1 MENFKS
7 FGKRVVIPFF
17 PGFTAITG
25 PNGSGKSN
33 IGDAIRFVLGP
44 KSPKSIRAE
53 RLTDLIFNGGKDKK
67 KAANYCE
74 VSLVFDNKD
83 RKLPIDS
90 DTVVLTRRIKRAPLK
105 DNPDNFYSYFYING
119 RSASLTDF
127 VNLLTRAR
135 ISGDGYNIVKQGDVT
150 SLVEMG
156 PVERRRIIDDIA
168 GISEFDRDLERAEK
182 EKKEVEENIQ
192 RINIILDEINR
203 QLNQLKKER
212 DEAIRYRELQ
222 EKLYETKAKIAYKK
236 KLDIEEQIAELQ
248 RQIESY
254 EKEKEKLEKEREE
267 KKKLYEKS
275 KEKLEEIEKRIAES
289 GGEEAKRVAEK
300 ISVLRTEIA
309 KMEERISNIK
319 SMIRSLSQRKVDSER
334 SLEEVNR
341 EASELDNEIKRLSEE
356 IEHKQKEEENVSEEI
371 NDIRENMK
379 ESDKKSIEISR
390 ELAKLREE
398 YENLMQ
404 RRHELEL
411 DKERLNEK
419 IKAIDTRLNEL
430 QETKKT
436 YEFEVKDSS
445 WRIEEAR
452 KEQSKLIRKKEILER
467 RLFEKR
473 KEEAEI
479 NQQLRELDLAIR
491 NLQREYSR
499 LRAEYEANESLR
511 KGYTTAVLK
520 ILEARDKGELE
531 GIHGTV
537 AELAKVDPKY
547 EIALQVAGGQRLQ
560 AIIVDN
566 DEVAAKAIEYLR
578 KNNFGRATFL
588 PLNKMI
594 SGKPRAKALL
604 AVEDEKSHGFAMD
617 LISFRKEYESAFW
630 YVFGDTVVVE
640 DLDTARKWM
649 GGVRLVTLQGDL
661 IEASGA
667 MIGGIAERTISFSP
681 ADRSKLDEIEEKL
694 RKAIESHDILVKKLD
709 EIRKEI
715 EELQNEKRE
724 LESVSSIDISDM
736 EARKREFEAKL
747 KAVNNEMEMK
757 AKEREEIEEKIR
769 IVDKEINKIKDRL
782 EEINKI
788 KEEKGK
794 LLLKGKKED
803 MLKNLEEL
811 ETRYLQLKEE
821 LVSLNGK
828 IETLQKEKSLL
839 ENKKTDLEK
848 EIRRIDEEIKE
859 KEREIENLK
868 LKKDESREELETL
881 ISIETTATTKLKDL
895 SEEKE
900 RIYREMVKIETEID
914 KISTRIESYV
924 DLISR
929 AKYRL
934 STLEDTLKEAEE
946 EISRYVDSLDSIS
959 REDLPSIDSLM
970 ETLRLTEENMRQ
982 LEPVNMRALEEYE
995 HQEERKKKLE
1005 EDIKKLREQKR
1016 NLNKVAKEIAKKKK
1030 DRFYEVFNEIN
1041 QNFRDIYARLSEGGE
1056 ASLELENPEDPFA
1069 GGLNIKVRPRGK
1081 KTLNLSSLSGG
1092 EKSMASLALIFAIQR
1107 YDPSPFYVLDEVD
1120 MFLDNINAEA
1130 VSRMIKEN
1138 SSYAQFILI
1147 SLRKVTLK
1155 EADHIY
1161 GVTLREDGISEIVGT
1176 VDLSSIG
1183 PKGEILTGG
1192 KGA

>member
-7 FGKRVVIPFF
+7 FGRKVVIPFF

-90 DTVVLTRRIKRAPLK
+90 DTVILTRKIKRAPLK

-156 PVERRRIIDDIA
+156 PVERRKIIDDIA

-212 DEAIRYRELQ
+212 DEAIRYKELQ
-222 EKLYETKAKIAYKK
+222 KKLYETKAKISYKK

-254 EKEKEKLEKEREE
+254 NKEKEKLEREKQE

-275 KEKLEEIEKRIAES
+275 KEKLDEIEKKIAES
-289 GGEEAKRVAEK
+289 GGEEAKRVADK
-300 ISVLRTEIA
+300 INTLRTEIA
-309 KMEERISNIK
+309 KIEERISNIK
-319 SMIRSLSQRKVDSER
+319 GVTRSLGQRKIEYEK
-334 SLEEVNR
+334 SLEEINK
-341 EASELDNEIKRLSEE
+341 EIAETENEIEILNKE
-356 IEHKQKEEENVSEEI
+356 IEQKQKEENDVSDEI
-371 NDIRENMK
+371 NNIRENLK
-379 ESDKKSIEISR
+379 ESDKKFMELSR
-390 ELAKLREE
+390 ELARLREE
-398 YENLMQ
+398 YEDLTQ
-404 RRHELEL
+404 RKHELEL
-411 DKERLNEK
+411 EKERLNER
-419 IKAIDTRLNEL
+419 IKTIDTRLDEL
-430 QETKKT
+430 LESKKA
-436 YEFEVKDSS
+436 YEFEIKDSS
-445 WRIEEAR
+445 WRIDEAR
-452 KEQSKLIRKKEILER
+452 KEQSKLIRKKESLEKK
-467 RLFEKR
+467 LFEKR
-473 KEEAEI
+473 KEEAEV
-479 NQQLRELDLAIR
+479 NQQLRELELAIR

-547 EIALQVAGGQRLQ
+547 EVALQVAGGQRLQ

-578 KNNFGRATFL
+578 KNNLGRATFL

-604 AVEDEKSHGFAMD
+604 AVEDEKSHGFAID
-617 LISFRKEYESAFW
+617 LISFKKEYESAFW

-667 MIGGIAERTISFSP
+667 MIGGIAEKTISFSP

-694 RKAIESHDILVKKLD
+694 KKAMESHDALAKRLD
-709 EIRKEI
+709 EIKREI

-724 LESVSSIDISDM
+724 LESISSIDISDI
-736 EARKREFEAKL
+736 EVKKKEFEAKL
-747 KAVNNEMEMK
+747 KAVNKEIETK
-757 AKEREEIEEKIR
+757 SREREETEERIKI
-769 IVDKEINKIKDRL
+769 VNEEIDKIKERL
-782 EEINKI
+782 EEINRI

-794 LLLKGKKED
+794 LLLKGKKEE
-803 MLKNLEEL
+803 LAKRLEEL
-811 ETRYLQLKEE
+811 ENRYLQLKEE

-828 IETLQKEKSLL
+828 IETLQKKRSLL
-839 ENKKTDLEK
+839 ENKKADLEK
-848 EIRRIDEEIKE
+848 EVKRIEVEVKE
-859 KEREIENLK
+859 KESEIENLK
-868 LKKDESREELETL
+868 LKKDQSREELETL
-881 ISIETTATTKLKDL
+881 ISIETTTTSKLKDL
-895 SEEKE
+895 SEKKE

-929 AKYRL
+929 TKYRL
-934 STLEDTLKEAEE
+934 STLEESLKEAEK

-959 REDLPSIDSLM
+959 KEKLPSTESLM
-970 ETLRLTEENMRQ
+970 ETLRVIEENMRQ

-1016 NLNKVAKEIAKKKK
+1016 NLNKVAREIAKKKK

-1041 QNFRDIYARLSEGGE
+1041 QNFKEIYARLSEGGE

-1192 KGA
+1192 SRA

>member
-212 DEAIRYRELQ
+212 DEAIRYKELQ

-267 KKKLYEKS
+267 KKRLYEKS
-275 KEKLEEIEKRIAES
+275 KEKLEEIEKKIAES

-300 ISVLRTEIA
+300 ISILRTEIA

-319 SMIRSLSQRKVDSER
+319 SIIRSLSQRKADSER

-356 IEHKQKEEENVSEEI
+356 IEHKQKEEENASEEI

-419 IKAIDTRLNEL
+419 IKAIETRLNEL

-452 KEQSKLIRKKEILER
+452 KEQSKLIRKKESLER
-467 RLFEKR
+467 GLFEKR

-578 KNNFGRATFL
+578 KNKFGRATFL

-667 MIGGIAERTISFSP
+667 MIGGVAEKTISFSP

-694 RKAIESHDILVKKLD
+694 RKAMESHDALVKRLD

-715 EELQNEKRE
+715 EELQ
-724 LESVSSIDISDM
+724 
-736 EARKREFEAKL
+736 
-747 KAVNNEMEMK
+747 
-757 AKEREEIEEKIR
+757 
-769 IVDKEINKIKDRL
+769 
-782 EEINKI
+782 
-788 KEEKGK
+788 
-794 LLLKGKKED
+794 
-803 MLKNLEEL
+803 
-811 ETRYLQLKEE
+811 
-821 LVSLNGK
+821 
-828 IETLQKEKSLL
+828 
-839 ENKKTDLEK
+839 
-848 EIRRIDEEIKE
+848 
-859 KEREIENLK
+859 
-868 LKKDESREELETL
+868 
-881 ISIETTATTKLKDL
+881 
-895 SEEKE
+895 
-900 RIYREMVKIETEID
+900 
-914 KISTRIESYV
+914 
-924 DLISR
+924 
-929 AKYRL
+929 
-934 STLEDTLKEAEE
+934 
-946 EISRYVDSLDSIS
+946 
-959 REDLPSIDSLM
+959 
-970 ETLRLTEENMRQ
+970 
-982 LEPVNMRALEEYE
+982 
-995 HQEERKKKLE
+995 
-1005 EDIKKLREQKR
+1005 
-1016 NLNKVAKEIAKKKK
+1016 
-1030 DRFYEVFNEIN
+1030 
-1041 QNFRDIYARLSEGGE
+1041 
-1056 ASLELENPEDPFA
+1056 
-1069 GGLNIKVRPRGK
+1069 
-1081 KTLNLSSLSGG
+1081 
-1092 EKSMASLALIFAIQR
+1092 
-1107 YDPSPFYVLDEVD
+1107 
-1120 MFLDNINAEA
+1120 
-1130 VSRMIKEN
+1130 
-1138 SSYAQFILI
+1138 
-1147 SLRKVTLK
+1147 
-1155 EADHIY
+1155 
-1161 GVTLREDGISEIVGT
+1161 
-1176 VDLSSIG
+1176 
-1183 PKGEILTGG
+1183 
-1192 KGA
+1192 

>member
-212 DEAIRYRELQ
+212 DEAIRYKELQ

-267 KKKLYEKS
+267 KKRLYEKS
-275 KEKLEEIEKRIAES
+275 KEKLEEIEKKIAES

-319 SMIRSLSQRKVDSER
+319 SIIRSLSQRKVDSER

-341 EASELDNEIKRLSEE
+341 EASELDSEIKRLSEE

-452 KEQSKLIRKKEILER
+452 KEQSKLIRKKESLER

-667 MIGGIAERTISFSP
+667 MIGGVAEKTISFSP

-769 IVDKEINKIKDRL
+769 IADEEINKIKDKL

-803 MLKNLEEL
+803 MLKKLEEL

-828 IETLQKEKSLL
+828 IETLQKKKSLL

-1041 QNFRDIYARLSEGGE
+1041 QNFKEIYARLSEGGE

>member
-7 FGKRVVIPFF
+7 FGKKIVVPFF

-33 IGDAIRFVLGP
+33 IEDAIRFVLGP

-67 KAANYCE
+67 RAANYCE
-74 VSLVFDNKD
+74 VSLVFDNSD

-90 DTVVLTRRIKRAPLK
+90 DTVVLTRRIRRAPLK

-150 SLVEMG
+150 SMVEMG
-156 PVERRRIIDDIA
+156 PIERRKIIDDIA
-168 GISEFDRDLERAEK
+168 GISEFDRELEKAEK
-182 EKKEVEENIQ
+182 EKEEVDDNIQ
-192 RINIILDEINR
+192 RINIILEEINR

-212 DEAIRYRELQ
+212 DEAVRYKELQ
-222 EKLYETKAKIAYKK
+222 KKLYEVKAKIAYKK
-236 KLDIEEQIAELQ
+236 KMDVEEQIADIQ

-254 EKEKEKLEKEREE
+254 EKEKEKLERDKE
-267 KKKLYEKS
+267 KKRELYDRS
-275 KEKLEEIEKRIAES
+275 KKELEEIEKKIAEG
-289 GGEEAKRVAEK
+289 GGEEARKLTEK
-300 ISVLRTEIA
+300 INVLRTEIA
-309 KMEERISNIK
+309 KMEERISNIR
-319 SMIRSLSQRKVDSER
+319 STIRSLNQRESDFKRTLEGVNSE
-334 SLEEVNR
+334 L
-341 EASELDNEIKRLSEE
+341 SELDNKIKGIREE
-356 IEHKQKEEENVSEEI
+356 MERKQEEEKRVSEEI
-371 NDIRENMK
+371 RKIRENLK
-379 ESDKKSIEISR
+379 ESDEKSIEVSR

-398 YENLMQ
+398 YGNLLQ
-404 RRHELEL
+404 RNHELEL
-411 DKERLNEK
+411 EKERLREK
-419 IKAIDTRLNEL
+419 KKGVDSRLDEL
-430 QETKKT
+430 QEIKKG
-436 YEFEVKDSS
+436 YEFEIKDLS
-445 WRIEEAR
+445 WRIEEAK
-452 KEQSKLIRKKEILER
+452 KEQSKIIRKGENLEK

-491 NLQREYSR
+491 NLQRDYSR
-499 LRAEYEANESLR
+499 LKAEYEANESLR
-511 KGYTTAVLK
+511 KGYTDAVLK
-520 ILEARDKGELE
+520 ILEARDRGELK

-537 AELAKVDPKY
+537 AELTKVDPKY

-560 AIIVDN
+560 AIIVDD

-578 KNNFGRATFL
+578 KNNLGRATFL

-594 SGKPRAKALL
+594 PGKPRAKALL

-617 LISFRKEYESAFW
+617 LISFKKDYESAFW

-667 MIGGIAERTISFSP
+667 MIGGVAERTISFSP
-681 ADRSKLDEIEEKL
+681 VDRSKLDEVEERL
-694 RKAIESHDILVKKLD
+694 RKAIESHDNLMKRLD
-709 EIRKEI
+709 EIKKEI
-715 EELQNEKRE
+715 EEIQNEKRDI
-724 LESVSSIDISDM
+724 ESRSLIDISDLQ
-736 EARKREFEAKL
+736 ARKKEFETKL
-747 KAVNNEMEMK
+747 NGTDK
-757 AKEREEIEEKIR
+757 EIEERTKEKSEIEERMKILEEEITR
-769 IVDKEINKIKDRL
+769 IKGRLDEINR
-782 EEINKI
+782 I

-803 MLKNLEEL
+803 LAKRLEEL
-811 ETRYLQLKEE
+811 ETKYLQLREE
-821 LVSLNGK
+821 MVSLNGET
-828 IETLQKEKSLL
+828 ETLQKKKSLL
-839 ENKKTDLEK
+839 ENKKTDTEREIK
-848 EIRRIDEEIKE
+848 EIDEEVKM
-859 KEREIENLK
+859 KEREIEELRV
-868 LKKDESREELETL
+868 KKDKSREELETL
-881 ISIETTATTKLKDL
+881 ISIETTTTSKLKDL

-900 RIYREMVKIETEID
+900 RAYREMVKIETEID
-914 KISTRIESYV
+914 KISTRVESYV

-934 STLEDTLKEAEE
+934 STLEDALKESER

-970 ETLRLTEENMRQ
+970 ESLRLIEENMRQ

-1005 EDIKKLREQKR
+1005 EDIKKLREHKR
-1016 NLNKVAKEIAKKKK
+1016 ELDRVSKEIAKKKR
-1030 DRFYEVFNEIN
+1030 DRFFEVFNEIN
-1041 QNFRDIYARLSEGGE
+1041 QNFKEIYARLSEGGE
-1056 ASLELENPEDPFA
+1056 ALLELENPDDPFV
-1069 GGLNIKVRPRGK
+1069 GGLNIKVKPRGK

-1107 YDPSPFYVLDEVD
+1107 FDPSPFYVLDEVD
-1120 MFLDNINAEA
+1120 MFLDNVNAEI
-1130 VSRMIKEN
+1130 VSKMIKEN

-1161 GVTLREDGISEIVGT
+1161 GVTLREDGISEIVGH

-1183 PKGEILTGG
+1183 PKGEILSGG
-1192 KGA
+1192 RGS

>member
-1 MENFKS
+1 M
-7 FGKRVVIPFF
+7 
-17 PGFTAITG
+17 
-25 PNGSGKSN
+25 
-33 IGDAIRFVLGP
+33 
-44 KSPKSIRAE
+44 
-53 RLTDLIFNGGKDKK
+53 
-67 KAANYCE
+67 
-74 VSLVFDNKD
+74 
-83 RKLPIDS
+83 
-90 DTVVLTRRIKRAPLK
+90 
-105 DNPDNFYSYFYING
+105 
-119 RSASLTDF
+119 
-127 VNLLTRAR
+127 
-135 ISGDGYNIVKQGDVT
+135 
-150 SLVEMG
+150 
-156 PVERRRIIDDIA
+156 
-168 GISEFDRDLERAEK
+168 
-182 EKKEVEENIQ
+182 
-192 RINIILDEINR
+192 
-203 QLNQLKKER
+203 
-212 DEAIRYRELQ
+212 
-222 EKLYETKAKIAYKK
+222 
-236 KLDIEEQIAELQ
+236 
-248 RQIESY
+248 
-254 EKEKEKLEKEREE
+254 
-267 KKKLYEKS
+267 
-275 KEKLEEIEKRIAES
+275 
-289 GGEEAKRVAEK
+289 
-300 ISVLRTEIA
+300 
-309 KMEERISNIK
+309 
-319 SMIRSLSQRKVDSER
+319 
-334 SLEEVNR
+334 
-341 EASELDNEIKRLSEE
+341 
-356 IEHKQKEEENVSEEI
+356 
-371 NDIRENMK
+371 
-379 ESDKKSIEISR
+379 
-390 ELAKLREE
+390 
-398 YENLMQ
+398 
-404 RRHELEL
+404 
-411 DKERLNEK
+411 
-419 IKAIDTRLNEL
+419 
-430 QETKKT
+430 
-436 YEFEVKDSS
+436 
-445 WRIEEAR
+445 
-452 KEQSKLIRKKEILER
+452 
-467 RLFEKR
+467 
-473 KEEAEI
+473 
-479 NQQLRELDLAIR
+479 
-491 NLQREYSR
+491 
-499 LRAEYEANESLR
+499 
-511 KGYTTAVLK
+511 
-520 ILEARDKGELE
+520 
-531 GIHGTV
+531 
-537 AELAKVDPKY
+537 
-547 EIALQVAGGQRLQ
+547 
-560 AIIVDN
+560 
-566 DEVAAKAIEYLR
+566 
-578 KNNFGRATFL
+578 
-588 PLNKMI
+588 
-594 SGKPRAKALL
+594 
-604 AVEDEKSHGFAMD
+604 
-617 LISFRKEYESAFW
+617 
-630 YVFGDTVVVE
+630 
-640 DLDTARKWM
+640 
-649 GGVRLVTLQGDL
+649 
-661 IEASGA
+661 
-667 MIGGIAERTISFSP
+667 
-681 ADRSKLDEIEEKL
+681 
-694 RKAIESHDILVKKLD
+694 
-709 EIRKEI
+709 
-715 EELQNEKRE
+715 
-724 LESVSSIDISDM
+724 
-736 EARKREFEAKL
+736 
-747 KAVNNEMEMK
+747 
-757 AKEREEIEEKIR
+757 
-769 IVDKEINKIKDRL
+769 

-788 KEEKGK
+788 KEDKGK

-803 MLKNLEEL
+803 MLKKLEEL

-828 IETLQKEKSLL
+828 IETLQKKKSLL

-1041 QNFRDIYARLSEGGE
+1041 QNFKEIYARLSEGGE